1 MIYQPRNVQ
10 PSNSAVDG
18 NKDNI
23 FTMEAQTNSYISSYQ
38 LLISDFNNDDIYIG
52 DKTDLA
58 SYAYNGDTISIPVN
72 ADTVKLSNG
81 SDYKWRVKL
90 YQPTADMLITYGLVQ
105 QTSTETN
112 IYTQPNINIREGM
125 TITINGQTQVIS
137 SYNVDTGV
145 AVVATA
151 FSEAPNVGAQ
161 YIINSDFI
169 ETVPDYIVY
178 ARETPTVSINNIPS
192 SLTLK
197 YNTFQGVYNQ
207 SDNVPIVYH
216 QFDLYLQ
223 NADGSNTLIDTS
235 GKVYSAN
242 LSYTYNSFRTGNTY
256 AIQMTVENDMGIV
269 VSTDLYS
276 FNVSYDIVEYL
287 QQPQATFN
295 SQQNAVKISW
305 VAPVENEAVSTLSNV
320 ASGTVQNNNNTDT
333 TAYFEPGQVISQ
345 GDIVRLINSDFNLK
359 VDGKS
364 QQVTTTGQQLYNYKD
379 TNLVTS
385 GITTDEDGWIT
396 VTYDNSQGTGTKFFN
411 YFTNNLNLKAN
422 TQYQIVTEIKEVNGE
437 LTLYSVSNNLGQMK
451 YNTQFDFNTPQE
463 NLIYRRINETYNSLS
478 NSIYGLRTYVQF
490 LAGKSGSIT
499 FRISVLN
506 DTSVTNEFSYEPF
519 SGGKPSPSPDY
530 PQEVEVVRGK
540 NILPTDISD
549 WEQGTLT
556 TQGANSNST
565 TRIRT
570 IDYYNIKTGID
581 YYISVEDTNYSF
593 VNIFLYD
600 KNKTFVVSYS
610 SILNISGTQG
620 TKINIPSSYNVS
632 YMRVILQKSG
642 ATTITADEVENI
654 KPMIVKGST
663 KIDFEP
669 YNSIVAKSNGKNLFK
684 TTPINSG
691 GMTVKMDKNGILTIN
706 GTAIRS
712 WADVTAR
719 FNIELP
725 IDTYAF
731 SIDRPISLPMRFKG
745 AYDDGTIVEY
755 EIPAGSTYIIKT
767 IPKKIKTLYVFI
779 FGLSAGVKVENL
791 SFGIQIEEGTMATE
805 YEPYQESKLTFNL
818 NTEQLCSI
826 TDVADELNIDLSNG
840 NYNKTENIT
849 KVVLDGSEE
858 GWEYNSTYKYF
869 RCPTYNYGEAIPLD
883 LKGTQK
889 CNYFQIIEDWAT
901 FRDNINKN
909 SIFRI
914 NNEGYKICIRNTT
927 YTTVEEFKQW
937 LSENPVEV
945 YYQLETPITTQLGT
959 LSADDL
965 AKFNSINGTA
975 YMNIITNIDT
985 NYYLV
990 YPSTLIMKSTNQNL
1004 LFNPAGKSQTIT
1016 INSYNKVTGAIDL
1029 MNNSKFLYIPVQG
1042 DAYQVIGNIYNET
1055 GFQILYNTPYN
1066 SVNSLYTH
1074 GYTAT
1079 WAAPDGLCVLPDDFN
1094 ITLQFSPDSNFYYNS
1109 DGTYQEV
1116 VNLITANTDDA
1127 LDNGD
1132 FAIKID
1138 KNKLI
1143 FMQNPDINLELPFY
1157 TNTTQVFVL
1166 SPDSAP
1172 QINNDYIWDD
1182 SATWNDT
1189 YIWVE
1194 GGTSIERVCNHWW
1207 KVQIT
1212 NTTIKI
1218 EEIFPT
1224 S

>member
-58 SYAYNGDTISIPVN
+58 SYVYNGDTISIPVN

-112 IYTQPNINIREGM
+112 IYTQPNINIRVGM
-125 TITINGQTQVIS
+125 AISINGQTQIIS
-137 SYNVDTGV
+137 SYDVDTGI
-145 AVVATA
+145 AVVETA
-151 FSEAPNVGAQ
+151 FSSAPNVGSQ
-161 YIINSDFI
+161 YVIYSDFI

-178 ARETPTVSINNIPS
+178 ARETPTVSISNIPS

-478 NSIYGLRTYVQF
+478 NSIYGLRTFVQF
-490 LAGKSGSIT
+490 LAGQSGSIT
-499 FRISVLN
+499 FRLSVLK
-506 DTSVTNEFSYEPF
+506 DTTINANNFVYEPYT
-519 SGGKPSPSPDY
+519 GGKPSPSPDY
-530 PQEVEVVRGK
+530 PQKIEVVKGK
-540 NILPTDISD
+540 NL
-549 WEQGTLT
+549 
-556 TQGANSNST
+556 
-565 TRIRT
+565 
-570 IDYYNIKTGID
+570 
-581 YYISVEDTNYSF
+581 F
-593 VNIFLYD
+593 D
-600 KNKTFVVSYS
+600 KNKITLGKGLNEDGTTFGSSVS
-610 SILNISGTQG
+610 SISEFIPVEPNTQYTYGGFVDSNYTKRYCLYSNNNEDSFISSNSNKNDIITFTTTEDTKFVRLQIKTESIDETQLELG
-620 TKINIPSSYNVS
+620 NKFTSY
-632 YMRVILQKSG
+632 
-642 ATTITADEVENI
+642 
-654 KPMIVKGST
+654 
-663 KIDFEP
+663 EP
-669 YNSIVAKSNGKNLFK
+669 YNSIVAKSNGKNLFDK
-684 TTPINSG
+684 NNVNKINGVVDVTSITAHDVAKSFYIKCKPNKAYTVSRKIVGQRFVVGTTANIPIINELVIDRIVNNSG
-691 GMTVKMDKNGILTIN
+691 SSITLATSSNANYLCVYYLYNDTENEEEILD
-706 GTAIRS
+706 S
-712 WADVTAR
+712 
-719 FNIELP
+719 
-725 IDTYAF
+725 
-731 SIDRPISLPMRFKG
+731 
-745 AYDDGTIVEY
+745 
-755 EIPAGSTYIIKT
+755 
-767 IPKKIKTLYVFI
+767 
-779 FGLSAGVKVENL
+779 
-791 SFGIQIEEGTMATE
+791 IQIEEGTIASE

-927 YTTVEEFKQW
+927 YTTVEEWKQW
-937 LSENPVEV
+937 LSEHPVEV

-1116 VNLITANTDDA
+1116 VNLITANTDDV

-1132 FAIKID
+1132 FSIKID

-1143 FMQNPDINLELPFY
+1143 FTQNPDINLELPFY

-1166 SPDSAP
+1166 SLDSAP
-1172 QINNDYIWDD
+1172 QINNDYVWDD

>member
-112 IYTQPNINIREGM
+112 IYTQPNINIRVGM
-125 TITINGQTQVIS
+125 AISINGQTQIIS
-137 SYNVDTGV
+137 SYDVDTGV
-145 AVVATA
+145 AVVETA
-151 FSEAPNVGAQ
+151 FSSAPNVGSQ
-161 YIINSDFI
+161 YVIYSDFI

-178 ARETPTVSINNIPS
+178 ARETPTVSISNIPS

-364 QQVTTTGQQLYNYKD
+364 QQVTTTGKNLFYVEPKTLNGVTLSYANDGAIVLNGTATADCFFRTKLNNPIETESTLSYKINSLINTVIIRTRNVQNVIQKELNTSVNLTNKLTKTSNDEQAEICVINGTKLDNYKIYIQLEEGD
-379 TNLVTS
+379 T
-385 GITTDEDGWIT
+385 
-396 VTYDNSQGTGTKFFN
+396 
-411 YFTNNLNLKAN
+411 A
-422 TQYQIVTEIKEVNGE
+422 TEI
-437 LTLYSVSNNLGQMK
+437 
-451 YNTQFDFNTPQE
+451 
-463 NLIYRRINETYNSLS
+463 
-478 NSIYGLRTYVQF
+478 
-490 LAGKSGSIT
+490 
-499 FRISVLN
+499 
-506 DTSVTNEFSYEPF
+506 EPF
-519 SGGKPSPSPDY
+519 SNGVPSPSPDY
-530 PQEVEVVRGK
+530 PQEVEVARGNNLFYVEPK
-540 NILPTDISD
+540 TLNGVTLSYGKDGAIVLNGTATDY
-549 WEQGTLT
+549 
-556 TQGANSNST
+556 TQ
-565 TRIRT
+565 
-570 IDYYNIKTGID
+570 IK
-581 YYISVEDTNYSF
+581 
-593 VNIFLYD
+593 
-600 KNKTFVVSYS
+600 S
-610 SILNISGTQG
+610 SINLSNNTYTLSNISNKGFSKSLYVVTRDADGNLVQQLEVSNTTKVSLTSTSAISSCEITIIKGT
-620 TKINIPSSYNVS
+620 NVDG
-632 YMRVILQKSG
+632 VILQ
-642 ATTITADEVENI
+642 
-654 KPMIVKGST
+654 PQLQKGKVFT
-663 KIDFEP
+663 EYEP
-669 YNSIVAKSNGKNLFK
+669 YNSIVAKVNGKNLFDKNNASILNAYISSSNVIVSNDGARTIYIPCESNK
-684 TTPINSG
+684 TYTIQKRLSKSFSFAYSDNIPTINSNTIG
-691 GMTVKMDKNGILTIN
+691 RILNNSATSLTITTGDN
-706 GTAIRS
+706 AKYLLSQIYTSG
-712 WADVTAR
+712 
-719 FNIELP
+719 
-725 IDTYAF
+725 DTL
-731 SIDRPISLPMRFKG
+731 S
-745 AYDDGTIVEY
+745 EQ
-755 EIPAGSTYIIKT
+755 EILDS
-767 IPKKIKTLYVFI
+767 
-779 FGLSAGVKVENL
+779 
-791 SFGIQIEEGTMATE
+791 IQIEEGTIASE

-927 YTTVEEFKQW
+927 YTTVEEWKQW
-937 LSENPVEV
+937 LSEHPVEV

-990 YPSTLIMKSTNQNL
+990 YPSTSIMKSTNQNS
-1004 LFNPAGKSQTIT
+1004 LFNPAGKSQTVT
-1016 INSYNKVTGAIDL
+1016 TNSYNKVTGAIDL

-1116 VNLITANTDDA
+1116 VNLITANTDDV

-1143 FMQNPDINLELPFY
+1143 FTQNPDINLELPFY

>member
-10 PSNSAVDG
+10 PSNTAIDG
-18 NKDNI
+18 SKDNV
-23 FTMEAQTNSYISSYQ
+23 FTMEAQTNSYISAYQ
-38 LLISDFNNDDIYIG
+38 LLISDFDNEDVYIG
-52 DKTDLA
+52 DKIELDTR
-58 SYAYNGDTISIPVN
+58 AYNGDVISIPVE
-72 ADTVKLSNG
+72 ADTVMLSNG
-81 SDYKWRVKL
+81 TNYKWRVKL

-411 YFTNNLNLKAN
+411 YFTNNLNLKEN
-422 TQYQIVTEIKEVNGE
+422 TQYQIVTEIKEVTGE
-437 LTLYSVSNNLGQMK
+437 TTLYSTSNFQGQMK
-451 YNTQFDFNTPQE
+451 YNVFFNFDTPQKD
-463 NLIYRRINETYNSLS
+463 LIYRRITETYENFNESL
-478 NSIYGLRTYVQF
+478 YGLRTYVQF

-669 YNSIVAKSNGKNLFK
+669 YNSIVAKVNGKNLFK

-731 SIDRPISLPMRFKG
+731 SIDRPISLPVRFKG

-767 IPKKIKTLYVFI
+767 IPKKIKALYVFI

-849 KVVLDGSEE
+849 KVVLDGSENWGTNGNGNFFCQDFAQE
-858 GWEYNSTYKYF
+858 TKGSGKILSTHFKSA
-869 RCPTYNYGEAIPLD
+869 TS
-883 LKGTQK
+883 
-889 CNYFQIIEDWAT
+889 WAE
-901 FRDNINKN
+901 N
-909 SIFRI
+909 SIFI
-914 NNEGYKICIRNTT
+914 SAAGNIGLTIRSIQ
-927 YTTVEEFKQW
+927 TVEEFKQW

-1116 VNLITANTDDA
+1116 VNLITANTDDV

-1132 FAIKID
+1132 FSIKID

-1143 FMQNPDINLELPFY
+1143 FTQNPDINLELPFY

-1166 SPDSAP
+1166 SLDSAP
-1172 QINNDYIWDD
+1172 QINNDYVWDD